1 MGFAKGSTH
10 PMGHARTSDDEVVL
24 RVLGLHFRY
33 VHDMFQIGIMSDCA
47 MLQHTHVKVEAGA
60 MAQAKFFDE
69 RTDQSEVKARI
80 IQKYFYA
87 WAKVIIPSAKHREK
101 KIAYI
106 DLYAGPG
113 RYKDGA
119 ASTPL
124 MILER
129 AIEDP
134 DLRQMLVTFF
144 NDADKNHTSS
154 LQAEIDKLAGI
165 ETLTFKPHISCGEID
180 EDAENYF
187 NEARLI
193 PSFSFVDPFGYKGLS
208 LKIVNGVIK
217 DWGCDCVFFFNY
229 NRINA
234 GISNPAVK
242 PQMDALFGEERAQ
255 KLREML
261 PDRSPEKREE
271 LILEELAQ
279 AIKAMGGKYV
289 PPFRFKNSK
298 GTRTSHSLIFV
309 SKHFKGYG
317 VMKDIMAKES
327 SVTDQGV
334 PSFTYSPA
342 DASTPLLFS
351 LARPFDGLK
360 QELLKVFSGKKRS
373 MKQIYEQHSVDTPFI
388 GRNYKDALLALENE
402 GKITA
407 EPAKRNKGT
416 FADHVMVTFP

>member
-1 MGFAKGSTH
+1 
-10 PMGHARTSDDEVVL
+10 
-24 RVLGLHFRY
+24 
-33 VHDMFQIGIMSDCA
+33 
-47 MLQHTHVKVEAGA
+47 

-144 NDADKNHTSS
+144 NDADKNHTSA

-165 ETLTFKPHISCGEID
+165 ETLTFKPQISCGEID
-180 EDAENYF
+180 KDAENYF
-187 NEARLI
+187 NEAKLI

-242 PQMDALFGEERAQ
+242 PHMDALFGEERAK

-261 PDRSPEKREE
+261 PERSPEKREE

-289 PPFRFKNSK
+289 LPFRFKNSK
-298 GTRTSHSLIFV
+298 GTRTSHGLIFV

-351 LARPFDGLK
+351 LTRPFDGLK
-360 QELLKVFSGKKRS
+360 EELQKVFSGKKRS
-373 MKQIYEQHSVDTPFI
+373 MKQIYEQHSIDTPFI
-388 GRNYKDALLALENE
+388 SRNYKDALLALESE
-402 GKITA
+402 GKIMA
-407 EPAKRNKGT
+407 EPTKRNKGT

>member
-1 MGFAKGSTH
+1 
-10 PMGHARTSDDEVVL
+10 
-24 RVLGLHFRY
+24 
-33 VHDMFQIGIMSDCA
+33 
-47 MLQHTHVKVEAGA
+47 

-87 WAKVIIPSAKHREK
+87 WARVIIPSAKHREK

-113 RYKDGA
+113 RYRDGA

-129 AIEDP
+129 AIGDA
-134 DLRQMLVTFF
+134 DLKKMLVTFF
-144 NDADKNHTSS
+144 NDADKNHTNS
-154 LQAEIDKLAGI
+154 LQAEIDKLVGVEA
-165 ETLTFKPHISCGEID
+165 LTYKPQISCGEID

-187 NEARLI
+187 NQTKLI

-234 GISNPAVK
+234 GISNPLVK
-242 PQMDALFGEERAQ
+242 DHMDALFGEGRAE
-255 KLREML
+255 KLRKML
-261 PDRSPEKREE
+261 PDKSPEKREE

-279 AIKAMGGKYV
+279 AIKEMGGKYV
-289 PPFRFKNSK
+289 LPFRFKNSS

-309 SKHFKGYG
+309 SKHFKGYE

-360 QELLKVFSGKKRS
+360 DELLKVFSAKKRT

-388 GRNYKDALLALENE
+388 SRNYKDALLALEKE

-407 EPAKRNKGT
+407 EPEKRNKGA

>member
-1 MGFAKGSTH
+1 
-10 PMGHARTSDDEVVL
+10 
-24 RVLGLHFRY
+24 
-33 VHDMFQIGIMSDCA
+33 
-47 MLQHTHVKVEAGA
+47 

-80 IQKYFYA
+80 VQKYFYV
-87 WAKVIIPSAKHREK
+87 WAKVIIPSAKQREK

-124 MILER
+124 LILER

-134 DLRQMLVTFF
+134 DLKTMLVTYF
-144 NDADKNHTSS
+144 NDANKDHTNS
-154 LQAEIDKLAGI
+154 LEQEIAKISGI
-165 ETLTFKPHISCGEID
+165 ETLTYKPHISCGEVD
-180 EDAENYF
+180 EDAERYF
-187 NEARLI
+187 NEANLI

-229 NRINA
+229 PRINA
-234 GISNPAVK
+234 GLSNPLVK
-242 PQMDALFGEERAQ
+242 THMDALFGEERAEN
-255 KLREML
+255 LRKML
-261 PDRSPEKREE
+261 PEKGPEKREQ
-271 LILEELAQ
+271 LILEELAH
-279 AIKAMGGKYV
+279 AIKALGGKFV
-289 PPFRFKNSK
+289 LPFRFKNAN
-298 GTRTSHSLIFV
+298 GTRTSHSLVFV
-309 SKHFKGYG
+309 SKHFKGYE

-327 SVTDQGV
+327 SVIDQGV

-360 QELLKVFSGKKRS
+360 DELPKVFSGKTLS
-373 MKQIYEQHSVDTPFI
+373 MRQVYEQHSVDTPFI
-388 GRNYKDALLALENE
+388 KKNYKDALLALEAD

-407 EPAKRNKGT
+407 DPAKRNKNT
-416 FADHVMVTFP
+416 FADHVLVKFP